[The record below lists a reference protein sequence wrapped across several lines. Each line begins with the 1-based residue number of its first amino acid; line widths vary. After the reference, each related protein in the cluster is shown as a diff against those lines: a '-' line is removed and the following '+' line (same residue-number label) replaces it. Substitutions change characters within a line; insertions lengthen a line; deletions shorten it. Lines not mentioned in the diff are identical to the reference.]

1 MSLFTEPNVFF
12 GSVRKKGTASCPV
25 KTSPVLVKC
34 ITDGIVL
41 VVSTLFIVGIGTI
54 SVFPESVTIA
64 TALFVVPKSMPQMPD
79 EFELLLL
86 LVTTRS

>member
-12 GSVRKKGTASCPV
+12 GSERKKGTASCPV
-25 KTSPVLVKC
+25 KTSPELVKC

-41 VVSTLFIVGIGTI
+41 VVSRVFIVGIGTI
-54 SVFPESVTIA
+54 SVLPESVTIA

-79 EFELLLL
+79 EFELVLV

>member
-12 GSVRKKGTASCPV
+12 GSERKKGTASCPV
-25 KTSPVLVKC
+25 KTSPALVKC

-41 VVSTLFIVGIGTI
+41 VVSTLLFFGIGTI
-54 SVFPESVTIA
+54 SVCPESVTIA
-64 TALFVVPKSMPQMPD
+64 TALFVVPKSMPQMPH

-86 LVTTRS
+86 VTTSR

>member
-12 GSVRKKGTASCPV
+12 GSERKKGTASCPV
-25 KTSPVLVKC
+25 KTSPELVKC

-79 EFELLLL
+79 EFELLLV

>member
-1 MSLFTEPNVFF
+1 MTNSPVCKNK
-12 GSVRKKGTASCPV
+12 RKKGTASCPV
-25 KTSPVLVKC
+25 KTSPELVKC

-79 EFELLLL
+79 EFELVLV